1 MKYEYITV
9 IVITVRAAP
18 IPSCYYRASWKN
30 CISISIY
37 IYTLLY
43 IDIYYGILLPR
54 SNRSEQSDTDII

>member
-37 IYTLLY
+37 IHYYTLTYTTGSCCQDPTDLNSL
-43 IDIYYGILLPR
+43 IL
-54 SNRSEQSDTDII
+54 I